1 MGKVFDGD
9 DYERRIDAARNGIS
23 TAEEAKFIIT
33 GDLAGLN
40 ARKAFQDAKE
50 LALRKARKKMLDR
63 IRQEE
68 ADHSL
73 NDLIPTEVE
82 EVLNGPHDE
91 IVSVEG

>member
-9 DYERRIDAARNGIS
+9 DYERRLDAVRNSIS
-23 TAEEAKFIIT
+23 IGEEAKFVIT

-40 ARKAFQDAKE
+40 AKKAFQDAKE

-68 ADHSL
+68 ADHAL
-73 NDLIPTEVE
+73 NDLVPTEVE
-82 EVLNGPHDE
+82 EVLNGSHDE
-91 IVSVEG
+91 IVSVDG